1 MTAGHQDGTGSVPA
15 VDPSLPA
22 GPEAPPDASSPGELA
37 VLVADDESLLRSALA
52 QVLDLQDGIRVVGQA
67 RDGQE
72 AVDLART
79 LRPHVALLDLEMPVL
94 GGLEAAAALRP
105 LGVDVVVMTRH
116 ARPTLLR
123 RALEAGAKGFVLK
136 TTPADRLARILL
148 DVRAGHRYI
157 DPEIAALAL
166 TARTSP
172 LNDRELQILELV
184 HAGRTTKEIARDL
197 SLAQGTVRNYVSGA
211 IARLGVTTGREAADR
226 AWTEGWI

>member
-1 MTAGHQDGTGSVPA
+1 MTARTPDDAATRPEPDSR
-15 VDPSLPA
+15 DPA
-22 GPEAPPDASSPGELA
+22 GPEASPDVSSPGDLA

-67 RDGQE
+67 QDGKE
-72 AVDLART
+72 AVELART

-94 GGLEAAAALRP
+94 GGLEAAALLRP
-105 LGVDVVVMTRH
+105 LGIDVVVMTRH

-148 DVRAGHRYI
+148 DVRTGHRYI

-166 TARTSP
+166 TARASP

-184 HAGRTTKEIARDL
+184 RAGRTTKEIAREL
-197 SLAQGTVRNYVSGA
+197 SLAQGTVRNYVSGS